1 MEGQTTHYLMH
12 WSPNPD
18 IGLAIL
24 PVGVYYNRNI
34 QRAKKGD
41 VVIFK
46 EDNTEYVILD
56 ICYIDLTSR
65 VAGML
70 CRYIY
75 NSDLSRV
82 MERWEA
88 NAIIEGNGRSSVSKN
103 KALVIRYGK
112 GNTNKIQQGGIDT

>member
-1 MEGQTTHYLMH
+1 MTHYLMH
-12 WSPNPD
+12 WSPNPE
-18 IGLAIL
+18 IGLVIL
-24 PVGVYYNRNI
+24 PVGVYYNRSI
-34 QRAKKGD
+34 QEAKKGD

-56 ICYIDLTSR
+56 ICYIDLKSR

-75 NSDLSRV
+75 NHDLNRV
-82 MERWEA
+82 MERWVA
-88 NAIIEGNGRSSVSKN
+88 NAIIEGNGRRSVSRS

-112 GNTNKIQQGGIDT
+112 GNTNKIQQSSTDS